1 MKLSIAFTITFIFA
15 LAIIT
20 NAFAFGWLISF
31 DLNHYKDEL
40 NTKYSFL
47 ASTKLFSYE
56 GILPKSKVEY
66 QYKRFHMQ
74 KVDMEQI
81 DEIVQKSEVLAQDSN
96 QIGDSMILNYDGK
109 NYLYVISKSGQF
121 KELYLDLEH
130 KNYKYLK
137 SYILAF
143 LVLSSYVLA
152 YLFIMRKLYPLKAL
166 KKQINKFG
174 KNQLEDVK
182 YVGDGNDEISE
193 VAKAFYD
200 ASLKI
205 NKLNSSRKLF
215 LRNIMHEL
223 KTPITKGRIT
233 IEMIEDGKYKQRL
246 RECFLR
252 LETLINEFASI
263 EQIAS
268 GFGLANKTCTSVEN
282 VIEEAKDK
290 SMCNEENIEIKYND
304 SYFVSVDFKL
314 FSTAIK
320 NMIDNAIKYS
330 PDKKVQI
337 VVSKDRI
344 DFLNFGDKLKN
355 ELEYYEQAFMR
366 ENDCENGKCEN
377 SFGLGLYI
385 VSAIV
390 KEHKIKLGYDYE
402 NGINRFSF
410 LDINSIIC
418 QKPINNK

>member
-56 GILPKSKVEY
+56 GILPKNKVEY

-74 KVDMEQI
+74 KIEHDKI
-81 DEIVQKSEVLAQDSN
+81 DKIIEKSEIIAQDSN
-96 QIGDSMILNYDGK
+96 EIGDSMILNYDGR
-109 NYLYVISKSGQF
+109 NYLYVISKNKKYQ
-121 KELYLDLEH
+121 ELYLDLEH
-130 KNYKYLK
+130 RNYKYLK

-143 LVLSSYVLA
+143 LVLFSYVLA

-205 NKLNSSRKLF
+205 SKLNSSRKLF

-233 IEMIEDGKYKQRL
+233 IEMIEESKYKHRL

-268 GFGLANKTCTSVEN
+268 GFGLANKTCTSIEN

-290 SMCNEENIEIKYND
+290 SMCNEENIDIKYND

-330 PDKKVQI
+330 PNKQVKI
-337 VVSKDRI
+337 IVSKDRI
-344 DFLNFGDKLKN
+344 DFLNCGEKLSN
-355 ELEYYEQAFMR
+355 DLEYYEQAFMR
-366 ENDCENGKCEN
+366 ENNCENGKCEN

-385 VSAIV
+385 VSSII
-390 KEHKIKLGYDYE
+390 KEHKIRLGYDYI
-402 NGINRFSF
+402 NGVNRFSF
-410 LDINSIIC
+410 LDISSIIC
-418 QKPINNK
+418 QKPTSNK